1 MSFARVSSAQV
12 SFLSAHIVS
21 VEVDLSRGLH
31 SFVVVGLPDKA
42 VEESRDRV
50 SAAIKN
56 SGFSSPKS
64 HNQKITISLA
74 PADLKKEGPTFD
86 LAIALGY
93 LLAKEELKFDSEG
106 KVFLGELSLDG
117 VVRPLHGILPLVEG
131 AQKAGFKEVYVP
143 EENVWEAA
151 LVPGI
156 IIYGVPSLSAATD
169 HLTGKKKLSRALP
182 TEITIERPSTHID
195 MRDIKG
201 QAGGKRA
208 LEVAAAGGHNL
219 ALYGPAGTGKTMLA
233 RAFRHLLPALSREEA
248 LEITAIHSVAG
259 VPLDTLIT
267 EAPFRS
273 PHHTA
278 SYVSLVGGGATP
290 RPGEITLA
298 HRGVLFLDE
307 LPEFDRRVIEAL
319 RQPLEERIVSISR
332 SKGSAVFPAN
342 FVLLAALN
350 PCPCGNRGSTK
361 ECTCS
366 AKDIAR
372 YQRKLSGPIT
382 DRIDLWTEV
391 PFVEYETLGS
401 AVSGEDTETVAK
413 RVAKAR
419 NIQKKRF
426 KNLNV
431 STNAEMGAR
440 DLETLVPLA
449 APVRSLLNRSAER
462 LKISG
467 RAYHKIIKVARTIA
481 DLAESAEI
489 EDRHILEALQYRPK
503 EYA

>member
-93 LLAKEELKFDSEG
+93 LLAKEEMSFDPAG

-117 VVRPLHGILPLVEG
+117 GVRPIHGILPLVEG
-131 AQKAGFKEVYVP
+131 AQKKGFIEVYVP
-143 EENVWEAA
+143 EENAWEAA

-156 IIYGVPSLSAATD
+156 SIYSVSSLSEIVD
-169 HLTGKKKLSRALP
+169 HLTGKKTLSPVEP
-182 TEITIERPSTHID
+182 TEIEIARANTHID
-195 MRDIKG
+195 MSDIKG

-233 RAFRHLLPALSREEA
+233 RAFRHLLPRLSREEA

-259 VPLDTLIT
+259 VPLDSLIT

-332 SKGSAVFPAN
+332 SKGSATFPAN

-350 PCPCGNRGSTK
+350 PCPCGNRGSSK

-391 PFVEYETLGS
+391 PFVEYEILGS
-401 AVSGEDTETVAK
+401 AASGEKTEKVGE
-413 RVAKAR
+413 RVARAR
-419 NIQKKRF
+419 DLQKERF
-426 KNLNV
+426 KDLKIN
-431 STNAEMGAR
+431 TNAEMSAR
-440 DLETLVPLA
+440 DLEKLVPLS
-449 APVRSLLNRSAER
+449 APARTILNRSAER
-462 LKISG
+462 LKLSG

-481 DLAESAEI
+481 DLAKAGDV